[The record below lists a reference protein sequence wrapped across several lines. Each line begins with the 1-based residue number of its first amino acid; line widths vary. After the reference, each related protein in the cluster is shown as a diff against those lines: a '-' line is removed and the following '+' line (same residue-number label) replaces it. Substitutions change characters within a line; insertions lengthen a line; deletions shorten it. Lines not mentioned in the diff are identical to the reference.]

1 MVVEVKPQASVS
13 TTESPVKQLLNRYN
27 HAKSI
32 KDMWLPVFEECYE
45 FALPQRESFFS
56 ESIGRRRTDRIFDET
71 AVVGVQEFASRLQ
84 AGIVPNYARW
94 ADFVAGSE
102 IPKDQRREVNL
113 ALDETTE
120 YVFEIL
126 QNSNFS
132 QEVHET
138 FLDIAVGT
146 GCLLVEEGD
155 AVQPVKFKAIP
166 LPQVVLD
173 SGHDDKID
181 HVYRKRMIRFKELL
195 IAYPNGTLSE
205 TMAMDTEKNPDAECE
220 IVEIVYKNYN
230 NTKQEEYKFCV
241 IAPMYE
247 HKISEN
253 TFKGLGSNPYIVYRW
268 SKVAGEV
275 YGRGPLQLAMPAV
288 KTSNLV
294 IELILE
300 NAQMAISGMY
310 QVEDDGVINVDNIS
324 LIPGTI
330 IPKAAGSSG
339 LQAIAPAGNFNVSDL
354 VLRDMR
360 TNIKKALYNEMLG
373 VPNEKTPMSATE
385 VAERMADLSRQIGS
399 AFGRLQAELV
409 NPVLQR
415 VVYILKKQ
423 GRIKIPV
430 INGREIKIKSSSP
443 LAQAQ
448 HQQDVATVD
457 RFLGMVQAR
466 VGPQLL
472 NILVKQDEVAKYV
485 AKKLGIPEELIRS
498 QEEMQVAAGQMQ
510 QMMQQAQ
517 GAIGGAEQA
526 NGSQMETP
534 PTQEA
539 EPAI

>member
-1 MVVEVKPQASVS
+1 MVVDVKPEV
-13 TTESPVKQLLNRYN
+13 PVVTNTNGVRRLIGRYN
-27 HAKSI
+27 HAKAI
-32 KDMWLPVFEECYE
+32 KDLWTSTFEECYE
-45 FALPQRESFFS
+45 FALPQRESFYT

-102 IPKDQRREVNL
+102 IPKEDEKQVNL
-113 ALDETTE
+113 LLDEVTE

-138 FLDIAVGT
+138 FLDCAVGT
-146 GCLLVEEGD
+146 GVLLVEEGD
-155 AVQPVKFKAIP
+155 AIQPVKFKAIP
-166 LPQVVLD
+166 LPQIVLD
-173 SGHDDKID
+173 SGFDDKVD
-181 HVYRKRMIRFKELL
+181 HIYRKRMIRMKELL

-205 TMAMDTEKNPDAECE
+205 KMKMDMEKMGETECE
-220 IVEIVYKNYN
+220 IVEIVYRDYS
-230 NTKQEEYKFCV
+230 NTKEEQHKFCV

-247 HKISEN
+247 HEITQQ
-253 TFKGLGSNPYIVYRW
+253 TFKGLGSNPYIIYRW

-275 YGRGPLQLAMPAV
+275 YGRGPLQLALPAI

-300 NAQMAISGMY
+300 NAQMSISGMY

-330 IPKAAGSSG
+330 IPKAMGSSG
-339 LQAIAPAGNFNVSDL
+339 LQPIAPAGNFNVSDL

-373 VPNEKTPMSATE
+373 VANEKTPMSATE
-385 VAERMADLSRQIGS
+385 VAERMADLSRQIGA

-415 VVYILKKQ
+415 VIYILKKQ

-430 INGREIKIKSSSP
+430 VNGREIKIKSSSP

-448 HQQDVATVD
+448 HQQDVATLD
-457 RFLGMVQAR
+457 RFLGMVQTR

-472 NILVKQDEVAKYV
+472 NLLIKQDEAAKFV
-485 AKKLGIPEELIRS
+485 AKKLGVPEELIRS
-498 QEEMQVAAGQMQ
+498 PEEMQQAAQQFQEMQ
-510 QMMQQAQ
+510 QMAQQQAGGNQ
-517 GAIGGAEQA
+517 G
-526 NGSQMETP
+526 
-534 PTQEA
+534 
-539 EPAI
+539 EPQ

>member
-1 MVVEVKPQASVS
+1 MVIEVKPQRPEEYS
-13 TTESPVKQLLNRYN
+13 ESPVKKLLNRYN
-27 HAKSI
+27 HAKAI
-32 KDMWLPVFEECYE
+32 KDLWLPTFEECYE
-45 FALPQRESFFS
+45 YALPQRESFYT
-56 ESIGRRRTDRIFDET
+56 ESIGRRRSDRIFDET

-84 AGIVPNYARW
+84 SGIVPNFARW

-102 IPKDQRREVNL
+102 IPKEEQREVNL
-113 ALDETTE
+113 LLDQVTE

-138 FLDIAVGT
+138 FLDCAVGT
-146 GCLLVEEGD
+146 GVLLVEEGD
-155 AVQPVKFKAIP
+155 AIQPIKFKAIP

-173 SGHDDKID
+173 SGFDDKID
-181 HVYRKRMIRFKELL
+181 HVYRKRMIRMKELL

-205 TMAMDTEKNPDAECE
+205 KMNMDMEKMSEHECE
-220 IVEIVYKNYN
+220 IIEVVYREYS
-230 NTKQEEYKFCV
+230 NTKEEEYKFCV

-247 HKISEN
+247 HKIVET
-253 TFKGLGSNPYIVYRW
+253 TFKGLGSNPYIIYRW

-275 YGRGPLQLAMPAV
+275 YGRGPLQLALPAI

-300 NAQMAISGMY
+300 NAQMSISGMY

-330 IPKAAGSSG
+330 IPKAMGSSG
-339 LQAIAPAGNFNVSDL
+339 LQPIAPAGNFNVSDL

-373 VPNEKTPMSATE
+373 VANEKTPMSATE
-385 VAERMADLSRQIGS
+385 VAERMADLSRQIGA

-415 VVYILKKQ
+415 VIYILKKQ

-430 INGREIKIKSSSP
+430 VNGREIKIKSSSP

-448 HQQDVATVD
+448 HQQDVATLD

-472 NILVKQDEVAKYV
+472 NVLIKQDEAAKFV
-485 AKKLGIPEELIRS
+485 AKKLGVPEELIRS
-498 QEEMQVAAGQMQ
+498 PEEMQQAAEQFQQIQ
-510 QMMQQAQ
+510 QMAQQRSQ
-517 GAIGGAEQA
+517 G
-526 NGSQMETP
+526 
-534 PTQEA
+534 
-539 EPAI
+539 EPQQ

>member
-1 MVVEVKPQASVS
+1 MVIEVKPQRPEEYS
-13 TTESPVKQLLNRYN
+13 ESPVKKLLNRYN
-27 HAKSI
+27 HAKAI
-32 KDMWLPVFEECYE
+32 KDLWLPTFEECYE
-45 FALPQRESFFS
+45 YALPQRESFYT
-56 ESIGRRRTDRIFDET
+56 ESIGRRRSDRIFDET

-84 AGIVPNYARW
+84 SGIVPNYARW

-102 IPKDQRREVNL
+102 VPKQNQREVNL
-113 ALDETTE
+113 LLDEVTE

-138 FLDIAVGT
+138 FLDCAVGT
-146 GCLLVEEGD
+146 GVLLVEEGD
-155 AVQPVKFKAIP
+155 AIQPIKFKAIP

-173 SGHDDKID
+173 SGFDDKID
-181 HVYRKRMIRFKELL
+181 HVYRKRMIRMKELL

-205 TMAMDTEKNPDAECE
+205 KMNMDMEKMSEHECE
-220 IVEIVYKNYN
+220 IIEVVYREYS
-230 NTKQEEYKFCV
+230 NTKEEEYKFCV

-247 HKISEN
+247 HKIVET
-253 TFKGLGSNPYIVYRW
+253 TFKGLGSNPYIIYRW

-275 YGRGPLQLAMPAV
+275 YGRGPLQLALPAI

-300 NAQMAISGMY
+300 NAQMSISGMY

-330 IPKAAGSSG
+330 IPKAMGSSG
-339 LQAIAPAGNFNVSDL
+339 LQPIAPAGNFNVSDL

-373 VPNEKTPMSATE
+373 VANEKTPMSATE
-385 VAERMADLSRQIGS
+385 VAERMADLSRQIGA

-415 VVYILKKQ
+415 VIYILKKQ

-430 INGREIKIKSSSP
+430 VNGREIKIKSSSP

-448 HQQDVATVD
+448 HQQDVATLD

-472 NILVKQDEVAKYV
+472 NVLIKQDEAAKFV
-485 AKKLGIPEELIRS
+485 AKKLGVPEELIRS
-498 QEEMQVAAGQMQ
+498 PEEMQQAAEQFQQIQ
-510 QMMQQAQ
+510 QMAQQRSQ
-517 GAIGGAEQA
+517 G
-526 NGSQMETP
+526 
-534 PTQEA
+534 
-539 EPAI
+539 EPQQ

>member
-1 MVVEVKPQASVS
+1 M
-13 TTESPVKQLLNRYN
+13 
-27 HAKSI
+27 
-32 KDMWLPVFEECYE
+32 
-45 FALPQRESFFS
+45 
-56 ESIGRRRTDRIFDET
+56 
-71 AVVGVQEFASRLQ
+71 
-84 AGIVPNYARW
+84 
-94 ADFVAGSE
+94 
-102 IPKDQRREVNL
+102 
-113 ALDETTE
+113 
-120 YVFEIL
+120 
-126 QNSNFS
+126 
-132 QEVHET
+132 
-138 FLDIAVGT
+138 
-146 GCLLVEEGD
+146 
-155 AVQPVKFKAIP
+155 
-166 LPQVVLD
+166 
-173 SGHDDKID
+173 
-181 HVYRKRMIRFKELL
+181 KELL
-195 IAYPNGTLSE
+195 IAYPDGILSE
-205 TMAMDTEKNPDAECE
+205 KMMMDGEKNPDHECE
-220 IVEIVYKNYN
+220 IIEIVYRNYFN
-230 NTKQEEYKFCV
+230 LNEEEYTFCV
-241 IAPMYE
+241 IAPLYE
-247 HKISEN
+247 HKLLSN
-253 TFKGLGSNPYIVYRW
+253 SFKGLGSNPYIIYRW

-275 YGRGPLQLAMPAV
+275 YGRGPLQLALPAI

-310 QVEDDGVINVDNIS
+310 QVEDDGVINIDNIA

-330 IPKAAGSSG
+330 IPKAAGSTG
-339 LQAIAPAGNFNVSDL
+339 LTKIEQAGNFNVSDL

-373 VPNEKTPMSATE
+373 TPNEKTPMSATE

-448 HQQDVATVD
+448 HQQDVATLD

-466 VGPQLL
+466 VGPQML

-498 QEEMQVAAGQMQ
+498 QQEMQVAAGQMQ

-517 GAIGGAEQA
+517 GVIGGAEQA
-526 NGSQMETP
+526 NGSQPPQAP
-534 PTQEA
+534 PTEA